1 MVHQHFC
8 FEAKWTDIL
17 QTEGPAKGYQ
27 RQFWLAHLLLPFF
40 DAPIQRLFF
49 SQSLNV
55 AMSEL
60 ANWMSLS
67 QQRYW
72 IRPLPLRPEPIRE
85 CRLLGSPVAAAR

>member
-1 MVHQHFC
+1 MGHQHFC

-27 RQFWLAHLLLPFF
+27 RQFWLAHLVLPFF
-40 DAPIQRLFF
+40 GAPIQGLFI

-55 AMSEL
+55 AMCEL

-67 QQRYW
+67 QQR
-72 IRPLPLRPEPIRE
+72 
-85 CRLLGSPVAAAR
+85 